1 MIPKHAFRH
10 SGRSESAPRS
20 FSAAGFWRGVLGLL
34 RFQTPSG
41 WHAPDQALITALV
54 VLLITGIVMLASAS
68 NVIGW
73 QTFGDPYFF
82 VKHQL
87 LYGLL
92 IGSFA
97 LVVVSRV
104 DYHLWKNYA
113 FVFMMMTLV
122 LLLLV
127 LLPGVGVEYGG
138 SQSWI
143 DVGLFSFQPA
153 EIAKLTFLIYLAT
166 WLTNQHRKDVR
177 DVSTSFLPFAVIF
190 GFVALLIVLQKDFG
204 TLTVFAAIAL
214 LVYFVA
220 GGAVRHILVL
230 GVGGVMVFLLLIQ
243 SSAAR
248 VARFTV
254 FLHPEV
260 DPQGIGYQVN
270 QAMLAVGSGGLFGQ
284 GLGHSRQKFNYLP
297 EVVGDSIFAVVA
309 EELGFVLTMLIVLL
323 IAWFI
328 VRCLRVS
335 RAAPD
340 EFGRLLAVGIAV
352 WIGFQSF
359 VNIAGMLSLLPLTG
373 LPLPFMSYGSTSLI
387 SMMIAMGIVINISR
401 QTSQHSAPAHA
412 RLTMKRAAL

>member
-1 MIPKHAFRH
+1 MISKYASH
-10 SGRSESAPRS
+10 RSANSEGSPRS
-20 FSAAGFWRGVLGLL
+20 SSPDTLWRRLVRPV
-34 RFQTPSG
+34 RFQPPSN
-41 WHAPDQALITALV
+41 WHAPDQVLTTALV
-54 VLLITGIVMLASAS
+54 VLLIVGIVMLASAS
-68 NVIGW
+68 NVIAW

-87 LYGLL
+87 FYGLL
-92 IGSFA
+92 LGSVA

-104 DYHLWKNYA
+104 DYHVWKSYA
-113 FVFMMMTLV
+113 FAFMVMTLV

-143 DVGLFSFQPA
+143 DIGLFTFQPA

-190 GFVALLIVLQKDFG
+190 GFVALLIILQKDFG

-220 GGAVRHILVL
+220 GGAVRHILAL
-230 GVGGVMVFLLLIQ
+230 AAGGITVFLLLIQ

-297 EVVGDSIFAVVA
+297 EVIGDSIFAVVA
-309 EELGFVLTMLIVLL
+309 EELGFVLTALMVLL

-335 RAAPD
+335 RTAPD
-340 EFGRLLAVGIAV
+340 EFGRLLGVGIAV

-387 SMMIAMGIVINISR
+387 TMMIAIGIVINISR
-401 QTSQHSAPAHA
+401 QTVERGSSAPA
-412 RLTMKRAAL
+412 RFTVKRATS